1 MSDATALFGARAGD
15 YARHRPSYPAAL
27 FDDLAAGS
35 LGLADDRAIGPLG
48 LVDDRAARLRGL
60 APPADVAEVGS
71 GTGLFAEA
79 LLGRGYRVLA
89 VEPNGPMREAA
100 ERRLGG
106 QPGFVSVDGRAEATT
121 LPDASVDLVVAAQAL
136 HWFTHAEAAAEL
148 RRIAR
153 PPHHALFVWNVG
165 DRDASPFMREYH
177 ALACDFAPNTA
188 FNEAPSSFD
197 ALVASYAP
205 GAVRRLYPYEQP
217 LDREGLVGR
226 LRSAASA
233 PKPGEPR
240 DVEMCARLGAL
251 FDAHEQNGTI
261 TIAYLTVAH
270 VGHLA
275 P

>member
-15 YARHRPSYPAAL
+15 YARHRPSYPSAL
-27 FDDLAAGS
+27 FDDIAAG
-35 LGLADDRAIGPLG
+35 PL
-48 LVDDRAARLRGL
+48 GL

-79 LLGRGYRVLA
+79 LLERGYRVLA

-100 ERRLGG
+100 ERRLSGR
-106 QPGFVSVDGRAEATT
+106 PGFVSIDGRAEATT
-121 LPDASVDLVVAAQAL
+121 LPDASADLVVAAQAL
-136 HWFTHAEAAAEL
+136 HWFAHAEAAVEL
-148 RRIAR
+148 RRVAR
-153 PPHHALFVWNVG
+153 PPRAALFVWNVG
-165 DRDASPFMREYH
+165 DRDASPFMRDYH
-177 ALACDFAPNTA
+177 AIACAFAPNTA
-188 FNEAPSSFD
+188 FNEAPASFD

-205 GAVRRLYPYEQP
+205 GAARRFYSYEQP

-240 DVEMCARLGAL
+240 DAEMCARLGAL
-251 FDAHEQNGTI
+251 FDAHEQNGTT

-270 VGHLA
+270 FGRLA